1 MEHELKRIRGDSFNS
16 FNSCA
21 IIMKKET
28 AQKILE
34 ETERSYNSIATD
46 FNQTRNYLWPGLKD
60 FKKYIKS
67 GDKILDLG
75 CGNGKLRLLFKET
88 DIDYVGV
95 DNSSELLKIAEKR
108 LNFKLPRQKF
118 IKANILNLPFPDNSF
133 DVVFFVAVL
142 HHIPSKIFRQQ
153 VLREIRRVLKPNGI
167 LIMTNW
173 NRYQKRG
180 PQLKYII
187 KYTLL
192 KIIGRSELD
201 FKDTYLPW
209 MGGKA
214 YRYYHAFT
222 LGELRK
228 LVEKSGLKI
237 QENYLAYW
245 RGKKASRLAYSK
257 AANLV
262 TIAKKC

>member
-1 MEHELKRIRGDSFNS
+1 
-16 FNSCA
+16 
-21 IIMKKET
+21 MKPQT

-34 ETERSYNSIATD
+34 EVEKSYNGIAAD
-46 FNQTRNYLWPGLKD
+46 FDQTRNYLWPGLKD
-60 FKKYIKS
+60 FKRYLKP

-75 CGNGKLRLLFKET
+75 CGNGKLRLLLKDL
-88 DIDYVGV
+88 DITYTGID
-95 DNSSELLKIAEKR
+95 SAAELLKIAEER
-108 LNFKLPRQKF
+108 SDFKLPKQTF
-118 IKANILNLPFPDNSF
+118 IKADVLHLPFPENSF
-133 DVVFFVAVL
+133 DVIFFIAVFHHVPSSNFRLKVL
-142 HHIPSKIFRQQ
+142 Q
-153 VLREIRRVLKPNGI
+153 EIKRVLKPGGL

-187 KYTLL
+187 KYTAL
-192 KIIGRSELD
+192 KIIGKSKLD
-201 FKDTYLPW
+201 FKDIYLPW
-209 MGGKA
+209 MGGQS

-228 LVEKSGLKI
+228 LVNESGLELKD
-237 QENYLAYW
+237 NYLAAWEGNRAGNFNY
-245 RGKKASRLAYSK
+245 LN